1 MIRRPPRSTLFP
13 YTTLFRSREI
23 NDLRLNAELVTLS
36 ACSTGVGKLQGET
49 GVRNLVEAF
58 LVGGAKSVVA
68 SLWSVDDTYATTL
81 MKQFY
86 QHLAEGQDKAS
97 ALRQAKLDL
106 LEQYG
111 GQPPPFYWAGFT
123 ITGEAAPPI
132 SKGD

>member
-1 MIRRPPRSTLFP
+1 MLTRAFFAAGAPRVL
-13 YTTLFRSREI
+13 
-23 NDLRLNAELVTLS
+23 
-36 ACSTGVGKLQGET
+36 
-49 GVRNLVEAF
+49 
-58 LVGGAKSVVA
+58 A

-81 MKQFY
+81 MKHFY

-111 GQPPPFYWAGFT
+111 DQPPPFYWAGFT
-123 ITGEAAPPI
+123 ITGEAASPI